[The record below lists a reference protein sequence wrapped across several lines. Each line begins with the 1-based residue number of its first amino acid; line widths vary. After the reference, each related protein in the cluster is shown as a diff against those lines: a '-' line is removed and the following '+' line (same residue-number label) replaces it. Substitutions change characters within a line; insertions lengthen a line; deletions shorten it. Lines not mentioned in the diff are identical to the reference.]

1 MATKSQHR
9 TALRRTI
16 PQSSYRQW
24 LPKLAARTFTTIVL
38 MIVSRW
44 LHLPLSGE

>member
-1 MATKSQHR
+1 MATKSHHRAAPHR
-9 TALRRTI
+9 TLR
-16 PQSSYRQW
+16 PSSYRQW
-24 LPKLAARTFTTIVL
+24 LLKLAARTFTTIVL